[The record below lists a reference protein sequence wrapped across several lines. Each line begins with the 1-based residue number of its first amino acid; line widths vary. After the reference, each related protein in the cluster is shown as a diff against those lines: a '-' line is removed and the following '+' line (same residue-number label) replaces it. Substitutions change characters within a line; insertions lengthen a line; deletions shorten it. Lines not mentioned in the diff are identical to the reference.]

1 MTRKNN
7 RSRLRAETKVEASA
21 RAENLSKS
29 APSVDARNGP
39 PPVQKG
45 KLHHLISGFARDIPS
60 IARPGS
66 WFAFRGRMTRQAFW
80 LFYLFNIMM
89 ISAAAALSEL
99 IANFVPS
106 AVDYVLPLFL
116 FVVMVGSMIALCGAM
131 MRRLRDARIS
141 IWVAPLALLSLFAAI
156 TIWLIEGVLYQM
168 NAEQGTLDAWF
179 ASRFP
184 LTESAGLT
192 AFILAAILFFGLVR
206 RTRPTS
212 G

>member
-1 MTRKNN
+1 MPRKNN
-7 RSRLRAETKVEASA
+7 RSRSHAETKVEVSAEASNLPEGTSVAGAESDAHPA
-21 RAENLSKS
+21 R
-29 APSVDARNGP
+29 RGR
-39 PPVQKG
+39 
-45 KLHHLISGFARDIPS
+45 LHHLISGFARDIPS

-168 NAEQGTLDAWF
+168 NAAQGTLDAWF

-206 RTRPTS
+206 RSRPTS